1 MAETPAAPDQQVE
14 NQAREQ
20 VGSRQVRMRIDE
32 RGLTTTYANA
42 FRTNSSPEE
51 VIIDFGLNLVTQPAQ
66 RDGKD
71 GASGGNSGGASGGAP
86 GEILF
91 QVTNRTIMN
100 YFSAKRLAIT
110 LSQMIKRHEDQF
122 GNLELNAETRRK
134 KK

>member
-1 MAETPAAPDQQVE
+1 MSETPASNDPQIE
-14 NQAREQ
+14 NHAREQ

-66 RDGKD
+66 RDGGKD
-71 GASGGNSGGASGGAP
+71 GTP

-100 YFSAKRLAIT
+100 YYSAKRLAIT
-110 LSQMIKRHEDQF
+110 LTQMIKRHEDQF

>member
-1 MAETPAAPDQQVE
+1 MAETPANNDQQIE
-14 NQAREQ
+14 NHAREQ

-66 RDGKD
+66 RDGGKD
-71 GASGGNSGGASGGAP
+71 GTP

-100 YFSAKRLAIT
+100 YYSAKRLAIT
-110 LSQMIKRHEDQF
+110 LTQMIKRHEDQF

>member
-1 MAETPAAPDQQVE
+1 MSETPASNDQQIE
-14 NQAREQ
+14 NHAREQ

-66 RDGKD
+66 RDSGKD
-71 GASGGNSGGASGGAP
+71 GTP

-100 YFSAKRLAIT
+100 YYSAKRLAIT
-110 LSQMIKRHEDQF
+110 LTQMIKRHEEQF

>member
-1 MAETPAAPDQQVE
+1 MSEAPSHDSDQQIQK
-14 NQAREQ
+14 QASEQ

-51 VIIDFGLNLVTQPAQ
+51 VIIDFGLNLVTQPGQ
-66 RDGKD
+66 RDGGKEV
-71 GASGGNSGGASGGAP
+71 P

-110 LSQMIKRHEDQF
+110 LTQMIRRHEEQF
-122 GNLELNAETRRK
+122 GDLELNAETRK
-134 KK
+134 KKGK